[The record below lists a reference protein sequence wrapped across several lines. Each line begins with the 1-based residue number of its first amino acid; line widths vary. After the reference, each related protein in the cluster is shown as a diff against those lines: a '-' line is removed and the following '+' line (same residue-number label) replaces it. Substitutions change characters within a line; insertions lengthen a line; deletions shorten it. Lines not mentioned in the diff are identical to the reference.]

1 MGVPVASL
9 ELEIDK
15 RPTTQ
20 TASKHVLP
28 FTLWH
33 SSWYEGARK
42 ERYMVR
48 APEQI
53 ASGVYR
59 VDATGRSN
67 SISVLLITEGD
78 GWALVDTGVQGS
90 SLPIQEALASL
101 GAGPSGLRRIYITHH
116 DPDHI
121 GGLPAVKW
129 WAPKAEVVSSEL
141 EAQVISG
148 KRTPDPVSNPL
159 LRLYAQRLKLPT
171 APVDSVVQE
180 GDLFAGFR
188 VIATPGHTRGHTS
201 LLRDEDGLLFTAD
214 AFGCL
219 PRKIRVGVRKAV
231 CMDPAQTK
239 RSAEKLLAE
248 EFTTVVFSHGK
259 PLREGAKERLR
270 KVVAD
275 CRYA

>member
-1 MGVPVASL
+1 MT
-9 ELEIDK
+9 K
-15 RPTTQ
+15 
-20 TASKHVLP
+20 
-28 FTLWH
+28 
-33 SSWYEGARK
+33 
-42 ERYMVR
+42 
-48 APEQI
+48 APERI

-59 VDATGRSN
+59 VDATRRSN
-67 SISVLLITEGD
+67 SISVLLVAEDD
-78 GWALVDTGVQGS
+78 GWALVDAGVQGS

-101 GAGPSGLRRIYITHH
+101 GAGPGELRRIYITHC

-129 WAPKAEVVSSEL
+129 WAPEAEVVSSEL
-141 EAQVISG
+141 EAQVLAG
-148 KRTPDPVSNPL
+148 ERPPDPVSNPV
-159 LRLYAQRLKLPT
+159 LRLYAKRLKLPT
-171 APVDSVVQE
+171 VPVDSVAQE
-180 GDLFAGFR
+180 DDLFAGFR
-188 VIATPGHTRGHTS
+188 VIATPGHSRGHTA

-219 PRKIRVGVRKAV
+219 PRKIRVGVRKAL

-270 KVVAD
+270 EVVAN

>member
-1 MGVPVASL
+1 MA
-9 ELEIDK
+9 E
-15 RPTTQ
+15 
-20 TASKHVLP
+20 VL
-28 FTLWH
+28 
-33 SSWYEGARK
+33 K
-42 ERYMVR
+42 
-48 APEQI
+48 QI

-59 VDATGRSN
+59 VDATRRSN
-67 SISVLLITEGD
+67 SISVLLVADGD
-78 GWALVDTGVQGS
+78 GWALVDAGVPGS

-101 GAGPSGLRRIYITHH
+101 GAGPSELRRIYITHC

-129 WAPKAEVVSSEL
+129 WAPEAEVASSEL
-141 EAQVISG
+141 EAQVLSG
-148 KRTPDPVSNPL
+148 TRPPDPVSNPL
-159 LRLYAQRLKLPT
+159 LRLYARRLSLPT
-171 APVDSVVQE
+171 VAVDREVDE

-259 PLREGAKERLR
+259 PLREDAKERLR
-270 KVVAD
+270 EVVAN

>member
-1 MGVPVASL
+1 MA
-9 ELEIDK
+9 EILK
-15 RPTTQ
+15 
-20 TASKHVLP
+20 
-28 FTLWH
+28 
-33 SSWYEGARK
+33 
-42 ERYMVR
+42 
-48 APEQI
+48 QI

-59 VDATGRSN
+59 VDATRCSN
-67 SISVLLITEGD
+67 SISVLLVADGD
-78 GWALVDTGVQGS
+78 GWALVDAGVPGS

-101 GAGPSGLRRIYITHH
+101 GAGPSELRRIYITHC

-129 WAPKAEVVSSEL
+129 WAPEAEVASSEL
-141 EAQVISG
+141 EAQVLSG
-148 KRTPDPVSNPL
+148 TRPPDPVSNPL
-159 LRLYAQRLKLPT
+159 LRLYARRLSLPT
-171 APVDSVVQE
+171 VAVDREVDE

-259 PLREGAKERLR
+259 PLREDAKERLR
-270 KVVAD
+270 EVVAN

>member
-1 MGVPVASL
+1 MA
-9 ELEIDK
+9 E
-15 RPTTQ
+15 
-20 TASKHVLP
+20 VL
-28 FTLWH
+28 
-33 SSWYEGARK
+33 K
-42 ERYMVR
+42 
-48 APEQI
+48 QI

-59 VDATGRSN
+59 VDATRRSN
-67 SISVLLITEGD
+67 SISVLLVADGD
-78 GWALVDTGVQGS
+78 GWALVDAGVPGS

-101 GAGPSGLRRIYITHH
+101 GAGPSELRRIYITHC

-129 WAPKAEVVSSEL
+129 WAPEAEVASSEL
-141 EAQVISG
+141 EAQVLSG
-148 KRTPDPVSNPL
+148 TRPPDPVSNPL
-159 LRLYAQRLKLPT
+159 LRLYARRLSLPT
-171 APVDSVVQE
+171 VAVDREVDE

-259 PLREGAKERLR
+259 PLREDARERLR
-270 KVVAD
+270 EVVAN

>member
-1 MGVPVASL
+1 VDAGVP
-9 ELEIDK
+9 
-15 RPTTQ
+15 
-20 TASKHVLP
+20 
-28 FTLWH
+28 
-33 SSWYEGARK
+33 
-42 ERYMVR
+42 
-48 APEQI
+48 
-53 ASGVYR
+53 
-59 VDATGRSN
+59 
-67 SISVLLITEGD
+67 
-78 GWALVDTGVQGS
+78 GS

-101 GAGPSGLRRIYITHH
+101 GAGPSELRRIYITHC

-129 WAPKAEVVSSEL
+129 WAPEAEVASSEL
-141 EAQVISG
+141 EAQVLSG
-148 KRTPDPVSNPL
+148 TRPPDPVSNPL
-159 LRLYAQRLKLPT
+159 LRLYARRLSLPT
-171 APVDSVVQE
+171 VAVDREVDE

-259 PLREGAKERLR
+259 PLREDAKERLR
-270 KVVAD
+270 EVVAN

>member
-1 MGVPVASL
+1 VDAGVP
-9 ELEIDK
+9 
-15 RPTTQ
+15 
-20 TASKHVLP
+20 
-28 FTLWH
+28 
-33 SSWYEGARK
+33 
-42 ERYMVR
+42 
-48 APEQI
+48 
-53 ASGVYR
+53 
-59 VDATGRSN
+59 
-67 SISVLLITEGD
+67 
-78 GWALVDTGVQGS
+78 GS

-101 GAGPSGLRRIYITHH
+101 GADPSELRRIYITHC

-129 WAPKAEVVSSEL
+129 WAPEAEVASSEL
-141 EAQVISG
+141 EAQVLSG
-148 KRTPDPVSNPL
+148 TRPPDPVSNPL
-159 LRLYAQRLKLPT
+159 LRLYARRLSLPT
-171 APVDSVVQE
+171 VAVDREVDE

-188 VIATPGHTRGHTS
+188 VIATPGHTRVHTS

-259 PLREGAKERLR
+259 PLREDAKERLR
-270 KVVAD
+270 EVVAN

>member
-1 MGVPVASL
+1 MA
-9 ELEIDK
+9 EILK
-15 RPTTQ
+15 
-20 TASKHVLP
+20 
-28 FTLWH
+28 
-33 SSWYEGARK
+33 
-42 ERYMVR
+42 
-48 APEQI
+48 QI

-59 VDATGRSN
+59 VDATRRSN
-67 SISVLLITEGD
+67 SISVLLVADGD
-78 GWALVDTGVQGS
+78 GWALVDAGVPGS

-101 GAGPSGLRRIYITHH
+101 GAGPSELRRIYITHC

-129 WAPKAEVVSSEL
+129 WAPEAEVASSEL
-141 EAQVISG
+141 EAQVLSG
-148 KRTPDPVSNPL
+148 TRPPDPVSNPL
-159 LRLYAQRLKLPT
+159 LRLYARRLSLPT
-171 APVDSVVQE
+171 VAVDREVDE

-259 PLREGAKERLR
+259 PLREDAKERLR
-270 KVVAD
+270 EVVAN